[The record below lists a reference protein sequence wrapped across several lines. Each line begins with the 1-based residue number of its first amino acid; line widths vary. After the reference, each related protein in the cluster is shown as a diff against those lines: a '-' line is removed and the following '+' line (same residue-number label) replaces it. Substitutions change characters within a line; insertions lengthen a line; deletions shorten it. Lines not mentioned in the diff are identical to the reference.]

1 MLWGPLSDRY
11 GRRPVFL
18 ICLFILIGS
27 CIGLALCPTNAFWLL
42 IVLRCLQ
49 AGGCASTIALG
60 VGVCG
65 DISTPQERGGFVGFF
80 SALPLVCTSS
90 DYEVSC

>member
-27 CIGLALCPTNAFWLL
+27 CIGLALCPTNAFGLL
-42 IVLRCLQ
+42 LVLRFLQ

-65 DISTPQERGGFVGFF
+65 DISTPQDRGGFVGFF
-80 SALPLVCTSS
+80 SVGPLVCIL
-90 DYEVSC
+90 